1 MAVLIDGA
9 AYFRAVREALI
20 KAQRRVFIVGWDL
33 HSQTRLVGETGSAGD
48 GYPETLADFLAELV
62 RERPRLVVH
71 LLEWDYSV
79 LYANERELFP
89 RLALG
94 WNTPERVRFA
104 LDDAVPFGSSQH
116 QKLIIV
122 DDAVAFSGGLDV
134 TIRRWDTST
143 HEADNPL
150 RIDPAGKPYRP
161 FHDVQAMVDGGAA
174 RALGG
179 IARARWMC
187 VTGERIQSVRSAA
200 DPWPD
205 SVTPDFRA
213 VDVGIARTQP
223 RYDGQGEVRE
233 VEQLFLDS
241 IDAAERSIYIE
252 NQFLTCA
259 KVAERLAQRMRER
272 PELETLIVAP
282 QTHASWLEAH
292 TMRNG
297 RIRFMRVMQDAG
309 VGARVRLVYP
319 EVADGEQTT
328 DTMIHSK
335 VMVIDDAFLRIGS
348 ANLNNR
354 SMGTDT
360 ECDLAIEATTADDR
374 LRIAAV
380 RHRLLGDHCG
390 VGEVEAAAAVARTGS
405 LLAAA
410 EVLGSNGHCL
420 RPVNDGEPDAS
431 EIAAYIESVAD
442 PEQPIGADALFET
455 VGNGQ
460 RTKGPVI
467 RVALAAA
474 VVVALA
480 LAWYFTPLAHWAEPE
495 TVRAALAAFTQN
507 PWAPILVVGI
517 FLAAGFVAFPVTILI
532 TATAAAFGPWPGLAY
547 AGIGVLVS
555 AVSTYAVGA
564 RLGKEALRNVLGP
577 RLNRVRRRIARRGV
591 IAIATI
597 RLVPVAPFTVVN
609 LVAGASA
616 IRPFD
621 YVAGTALGMLPGL
634 VVLSVLGH
642 QIVRILTHPT
652 PVAVAL
658 LLAAVAGWIAMS
670 IGLQVLVSKL
680 WSETP

>member
-9 AYFRAVREALI
+9 AYFRAVREVLT

-48 GYPETLADFLAELV
+48 GYPETLADFLSELV

-89 RLALG
+89 QLALG

-134 TIRRWDTST
+134 TIRRWDTSA

-161 FHDVQAMVDGGAA
+161 FHDVQAMVDGAAA

-187 VTGERIQSVRSAA
+187 VTGERVQSVRSAA

-259 KVAERLAQRMRER
+259 RVAERLAQRMRER

-282 QTHASWLEAH
+282 QTHASWLEAR

-309 VGARVRLVYP
+309 VGERVRLVYP

-360 ECDLAIEATTADDR
+360 ECDLAIEATTADDG

-390 VGEVEAAAAVARTGS
+390 VGEQEAAAAVARTGS

-410 EVLGSNGHCL
+410 EELGSNGHCL

-431 EIAAYIESVAD
+431 EVAAYIESVAD

-455 VGNGQ
+455 VGNGR

-480 LAWYFTPLAHWAEPE
+480 LAWYSTPLAHWAEPE

-507 PWAPILVVGI
+507 PWAPMLVVGI

-532 TATAAAFGPWPGLAY
+532 AATAAAFGPWPGLAY

-577 RLNRVRRRIARRGV
+577 RLNRVRRRIARQGV

-658 LLAAVAGWIAMS
+658 LLAAVAGWIAVS